1 MGRPFASR
9 QKGIYM
15 RIHNRLSLFALVLLL
30 ASIVLAPARAEKKSG
45 SEKQK
50 PETFS
55 ALAVGQSG
63 GLAGKS
69 VLVTFIVNSYS
80 PEPEVHSLVATLKK
94 SGPDGLLKAIDDLDD
109 KGRVAPTHSVGTGV
123 EVIRQVPLKDGK
135 RRITLLTGRNITM
148 AEMRNLARSQDYPF
162 GLAFLEVDSKGK
174 GTGVMYIGC
183 KIKFNKQEQ
192 IEIES
197 YGIAP
202 LRLMNV
208 YLMD

>member
-1 MGRPFASR
+1 MSV
-9 QKGIYM
+9 
-15 RIHNRLSLFALVLLL
+15 HNRLSSFALVFLLVSTVVPSVRGQ
-30 ASIVLAPARAEKKSG
+30 ATEKK
-45 SEKQK
+45 Q

-80 PEPEVHSLVATLKK
+80 PEPEVHSLVGTLKK
-94 SGPDGLLKAIDDLDD
+94 SGPDGLLKAVDDLDE

-123 EVIRQVPLKDGK
+123 EVIRQVPMKDGK

-148 AEMRNLARSQDYPF
+148 AETRNMSRSRDYPF

>member
-1 MGRPFASR
+1 MIRYNSR
-9 QKGIYM
+9 TPNLCLILA
-15 RIHNRLSLFALVLLL
+15 IVPLLL
-30 ASIVLAPARAEKKSG
+30 TVSALAQGQPKTEKK
-45 SEKQK
+45 QR
-50 PETFS
+50 ETFS
-55 ALAVGQSG
+55 GLAAGQSG

-69 VLVTFIVNSYS
+69 VLVTFIINSYS
-80 PEPEVHSLVATLKK
+80 QEPEVHSLVGTLKK
-94 SGPDGLLKAIDDLDD
+94 SGPDGLLKAIEDLDE
-109 KGRVAPTHSVGTGV
+109 KGRVAPTSSVGTGV
-123 EVIRQVPLKDGK
+123 EVIREVPLKNGK

-148 AEMRNLARSQDYPF
+148 AETRNMSRSRDYPF

-174 GTGVMYIGC
+174 GTGVMYVGC
-183 KIKFNKQEQ
+183 KIKFNKKEQ

>member
-1 MGRPFASR
+1 
-9 QKGIYM
+9 
-15 RIHNRLSLFALVLLL
+15 
-30 ASIVLAPARAEKKSG
+30 
-45 SEKQK
+45 
-50 PETFS
+50 
-55 ALAVGQSG
+55 
-63 GLAGKS
+63 
-69 VLVTFIVNSYS
+69 
-80 PEPEVHSLVATLKK
+80 
-94 SGPDGLLKAIDDLDD
+94 
-109 KGRVAPTHSVGTGV
+109 
-123 EVIRQVPLKDGK
+123 
-135 RRITLLTGRNITM
+135 M
-148 AEMRNLARSQDYPF
+148 AETRNMTRSRDYPF

>member
-1 MGRPFASR
+1 MIRYNSR
-9 QKGIYM
+9 TPNLCLILA
-15 RIHNRLSLFALVLLL
+15 IVPLLL
-30 ASIVLAPARAEKKSG
+30 TVSALAQEQPKTEKK
-45 SEKQK
+45 QR
-50 PETFS
+50 ETFS
-55 ALAVGQSG
+55 GLAVGQSG

-69 VLVTFIVNSYS
+69 VLVTFIINSYS
-80 PEPEVHSLVATLKK
+80 QEPEVHSLVGTLKK
-94 SGPDGLLKAIDDLDD
+94 SGPDGLLKAIEDLNE
-109 KGRVAPTHSVGTGV
+109 KGRVAPTSSVGTGV
-123 EVIRQVPLKDGK
+123 EVIREVPLKNGK

-148 AEMRNLARSQDYPF
+148 AETRNMSRSRDYPF

-174 GTGVMYIGC
+174 GTGVMYVGC
-183 KIKFNKQEQ
+183 KIKFNKKEQ

>member
-1 MGRPFASR
+1 
-9 QKGIYM
+9 
-15 RIHNRLSLFALVLLL
+15 
-30 ASIVLAPARAEKKSG
+30 
-45 SEKQK
+45 
-50 PETFS
+50 
-55 ALAVGQSG
+55 
-63 GLAGKS
+63 
-69 VLVTFIVNSYS
+69 VTFIVNSYS
-80 PEPEVHSLVATLKK
+80 PEPEVHSLVGTLKK
-94 SGPDGLLKAIDDLDD
+94 SGPDGLLKAVDDLDE

-123 EVIRQVPLKDGK
+123 EVIRQVPMKDGK

-148 AEMRNLARSQDYPF
+148 AETRNMSRSRDYPF

>member
-1 MGRPFASR
+1 
-9 QKGIYM
+9 M
-15 RIHNRLSLFALVLLL
+15 RIQNRLTVFALVFLF
-30 ASIVLAPARAEKKSG
+30 ASTVMAPARADEKSG
-45 SEKQK
+45 SQKKK
-50 PETFS
+50 PEIFS
-55 ALAVGQSG
+55 GLAVGQSG

-80 PEPEVHSLVATLKK
+80 QEPEVHALVGTLKK
-94 SGPDGLLKAIDDLDD
+94 SGPDALLKAIENLDE
-109 KGRVAPTHSVGTGV
+109 KGRVAPTSSVGTGV
-123 EVIRQVPLKDGK
+123 EVIREVPLKNGK

-148 AEMRNLARSQDYPF
+148 AEMRNMSRSRDYPF

-174 GTGVMYIGC
+174 GTGVVYIGC
-183 KIKFNKQEQ
+183 KIKFNKKEQ

-208 YLMD
+208 YLMN

>member
-1 MGRPFASR
+1 MST
-9 QKGIYM
+9 
-15 RIHNRLSLFALVLLL
+15 HNRLGVFALVFCF
-30 ASIVLAPARAEKKSG
+30 ASTVLVPIRAQERAE
-45 SEKQK
+45 SEKK
-50 PETFS
+50 EPERFS
-55 ALAVGQSG
+55 GLAVGQSG

-69 VLVTFIVNSYS
+69 VLVTFIINSYS
-80 PEPEVHSLVATLKK
+80 PEPEVHSLVGTLKK
-94 SGPDGLLKAIDDLDD
+94 SGPEGLLKAVDDLDD
-109 KGRVAPTHSVGTGV
+109 KGRVAPTNSVGTGV
-123 EVIRQVPLKDGK
+123 EVIRQVPLNDGK

-148 AEMRNLARSQDYPF
+148 AETRNMTRSRDYPF

-183 KIKFNKQEQ
+183 KIKFNKKEQ